1 MVVVVDTDVN
11 IFNPTDVLWALS
23 TRVRWDRDVSVIAGT
38 LGNELHPSADDDG
51 VIAKV
56 LVDATLAPELRGS
69 YSKVVY
75 PALNLAALLAA
86 QPPKPR
92 ADR

>member
-11 IFNPTDVLWALS
+11 VFNPTDVLWALS

-51 VIAKV
+51 VITKV

-75 PALNLAALLAA
+75 PALNFAALLAA

>member
-1 MVVVVDTDVN
+1 M
-11 IFNPTDVLWALS
+11 
-23 TRVRWDRDVSVIAGT
+23 
-38 LGNELHPSADDDG
+38 
-51 VIAKV
+51 IAKV

-86 QPPKPR
+86 QPPKDQSAGR
-92 ADR
+92 

>member
-1 MVVVVDTDVN
+1 M
-11 IFNPTDVLWALS
+11 
-23 TRVRWDRDVSVIAGT
+23 
-38 LGNELHPSADDDG
+38 
-51 VIAKV
+51 IAKV

-86 QPPKPR
+86 QPPKDR
-92 ADR
+92 AVGR